1 MTAPA
6 PLDPAVRAAL
16 DLARD
21 LLVDLD
27 LELVLSRLLAAAC
40 ELSGARYAALGVL
53 DQSRGELAQFITTG
67 VDDACRH
74 TIGAPPRGK
83 GVLGELIRNPRPLR
97 VRDVGEHPDAAGFP
111 PGHPEMTSFLG
122 VPVMVADKP
131 IGNLYLTDKADGGGF
146 TEQDEMALT
155 ILAEF
160 AGVAID
166 HAQRYSGLDANRAE
180 LQRTVDALNAAL
192 QISHQVRGTR
202 VDATLELVAAR
213 GRARE
218 WRRAMVVEQDRD
230 GEKGLLVVLSD

>member
-53 DQSRGELAQFITTG
+53 DQSRGELTQFITTG

-111 PGHPEMTSFLG
+111 PGHPEQLSN
-122 VPVMVADKP
+122 VV
-131 IGNLYLTDKADGGGF
+131 
-146 TEQDEMALT
+146 DEA
-155 ILAEF
+155 
-160 AGVAID
+160 VKD
-166 HAQRYSGLDANRAE
+166 HQA
-180 LQRTVDALNAAL
+180 
-192 QISHQVRGTR
+192 
-202 VDATLELVAAR
+202 ATLSSVISLSSSSWSVTRMPSLNFTPASTSATSSCPLNRRHRSWAASSS
-213 GRARE
+213 
-218 WRRAMVVEQDRD
+218 
-230 GEKGLLVVLSD
+230 L